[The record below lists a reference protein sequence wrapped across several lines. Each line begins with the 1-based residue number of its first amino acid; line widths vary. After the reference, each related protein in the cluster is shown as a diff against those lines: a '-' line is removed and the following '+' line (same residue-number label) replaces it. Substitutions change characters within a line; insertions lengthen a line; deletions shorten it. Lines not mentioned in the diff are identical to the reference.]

1 MKACPGLLDN
11 QGDAKAEDT
20 SFVTV
25 NRSTL
30 VFDTV
35 SDAHKAE
42 RNEYKHRTTRS
53 SANAMSSQDAKDKEI
68 ARLKTELAKATVVYE
83 QAQKQL
89 ESISTLHRT
98 QAVTISSQIDT
109 IRELIRLHPED
120 IPDIQGRAK
129 AAEEERLRIVK
140 DSSVKQETPA
150 SPE

>member
-1 MKACPGLLDN
+1 
-11 QGDAKAEDT
+11 
-20 SFVTV
+20 
-25 NRSTL
+25 
-30 VFDTV
+30 
-35 SDAHKAE
+35 
-42 RNEYKHRTTRS
+42 
-53 SANAMSSQDAKDKEI
+53 MSSQDAKDKEI

-140 DSSVKQETPA
+140 DS
-150 SPE
+150 

>member
-1 MKACPGLLDN
+1 MTRIKHPLALFLTGNQPLLYIYLP
-11 QGDAKAEDT
+11 AA
-20 SFVTV
+20 SIPL
-25 NRSTL
+25 RST
-30 VFDTV
+30 TKQ
-35 SDAHKAE
+35 A
-42 RNEYKHRTTRS
+42 RHRTTRS

>member
-42 RNEYKHRTTRS
+42 RNEYKV
-53 SANAMSSQDAKDKEI
+53 DATHGILD
-68 ARLKTELAKATVVYE
+68 AHAC
-83 QAQKQL
+83 
-89 ESISTLHRT
+89 
-98 QAVTISSQIDT
+98 AVCYRQT
-109 IRELIRLHPED
+109 
-120 IPDIQGRAK
+120 
-129 AAEEERLRIVK
+129 
-140 DSSVKQETPA
+140 
-150 SPE
+150 